1 MPNIN
6 EIVLKLEVFKYATL
20 LDSNMGYY
28 HIRLIEMKLTYL

>member
-6 EIVLKLEVFKYATL
+6 EMLLKLENYKFATS

-28 HIRLIEMKLTYL
+28 HIQLC